1 MGFKNRQS
9 FASRKR
15 SRSRVVVVVVVQ
27 DTARRRAPSRR
38 RECLHA
44 SRAVRSH
51 LCFRRKNRGV
61 LGKSNPL
68 GRVFKLFTLLIAA
81 SMCDI
86 DSLRRMTTLT
96 SDRLID
102 ECFAFVRASAFVRS
116 RGAAMRVAHCERG
129 RAHR

>member
-1 MGFKNRQS
+1 
-9 FASRKR
+9 
-15 SRSRVVVVVVVQ
+15 
-27 DTARRRAPSRR
+27 
-38 RECLHA
+38 
-44 SRAVRSH
+44 VRSH

-96 SDRLID
+96 SDGLID
-102 ECFAFVRASAFVRS
+102 ECFAFVRAAPRCASRTASA
-116 RGAAMRVAHCERG
+116 AERIDD
-129 RAHR
+129 